1 MAGATTSPELDAII
15 DRVRAA
21 RAGKTPLAITGG
33 GTKAFYG
40 GPVTGEPLDIRPLAG
55 ISSYE
60 PSELVVT
67 VRAGTPLATL
77 EAALAEQGQ
86 CLPFEPP
93 RFAAGGTN
101 AQGVPHGGTV
111 GGMVAAGIAGPARAA
126 VGGVRDYVLG
136 ATLLNGR
143 AELLSFGGQVMKN
156 VAGYDVSR
164 LLAGSMGVLGV
175 LCEVSL
181 KVLPVPVATCTLR
194 FELDEAAA
202 LRQLNTWGGQ
212 PLPLSASAWWDGMLV
227 LRLAG
232 AQAAVQAA
240 RRGLGGEVIDATL
253 AAGFWQGLRDQ
264 TDEFFVGARKAVAGG
279 ATLWRLAVPQTA
291 PPLGLPGEQLIEWGG
306 AQRWV
311 VTSAAAAGL
320 REAAAKA
327 GGHATAFRGGA
338 PGDAFAPVAPALMTI
353 HRGLKDAFDPD
364 RIFNPGR
371 LYADL

>member
-1 MAGATTSPELDAII
+1 MGDTALQALTE
-15 DRVRAA
+15 RVRAA
-21 RAGKTPLAITGG
+21 RADKTPLAITGG
-33 GTKAFYG
+33 NTKAFYG
-40 GPVTGEPLDIRPLAG
+40 GPLQGIPLDVRPLAG

-67 VRAGTPLATL
+67 VRAGTPLTEL
-77 EAALAEQGQ
+77 ETALDAQGQ

-93 RFAAGGTN
+93 RFATGGS
-101 AQGVPHGGTV
+101 V
-111 GGMVAAGIAGPARAA
+111 GGMVAAGLSGPARPA

-143 AELLSFGGQVMKN
+143 AELLTFGGQVMKN

-164 LLAGSMGVLGV
+164 LLAGSMGLLGV

-181 KVLPVPVATCTLR
+181 KVLPKPVATATLR
-194 FELDEAAA
+194 FEMDEAAA
-202 LRQLNTWGGQ
+202 IQQLNTWGGQ
-212 PLPLSASAWWDGMLV
+212 PLPVSASAWWDGMLV

-232 AQAAVQAA
+232 AAAAVQSA
-240 RRGLGGEVIDATL
+240 RRRLGGEPVDDQL

-264 TDEFFVGARKAVAGG
+264 SDEFFVGARKAVDGG

-291 PPLGLPGEQLIEWGG
+291 APLGLPGEQLLEWGG
-306 AQRWV
+306 GQRWV
-311 VTSAAAAGL
+311 VTSAAPATL
-320 REAAAKA
+320 REAAARA

-338 PGDAFAPVAPALMTI
+338 PGDAFAPVSAPLLRI
-353 HRGLKDAFDPD
+353 HQGLKDAFDPD

-371 LYADL
+371 LYPAL